1 MTRMAPHYCPYC
13 ADQDLRPDESS
24 GTAWECRGCLR
35 VFSLSLVGIAAPGAS
50 STAAATGAATGTS
63 TDTENEV
70 LA

>member
-13 ADQDLRPDESS
+13 ADQDLRTDESS
-24 GTAWECRGCLR
+24 GAAWECRGCLR
-35 VFSLSLVGIAAPGAS
+35 VFSLTMVGIAAPGVS
-50 STAAATGAATGTS
+50 STAATTGTS